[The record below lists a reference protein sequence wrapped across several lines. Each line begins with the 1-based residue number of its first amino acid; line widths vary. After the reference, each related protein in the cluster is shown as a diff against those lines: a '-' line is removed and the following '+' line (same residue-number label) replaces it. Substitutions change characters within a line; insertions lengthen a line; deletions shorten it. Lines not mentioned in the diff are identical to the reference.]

1 MFFFFDVC
9 SELILNNTLDIHT
22 VDVGGGSQSFVALFP
37 SVFDVCQETDREGP
51 FRPPA
56 GRRLTRALPEGGGGE
71 TPSPSVYYHSS
82 KSEGNRA
89 TKLSKPPTTSIQHVL
104 TKAIEAS
111 LLLFEFFRH
120 VYRLPRKMGGGGAL
134 RPPADCRAWT
144 RPSRVRVLHFRF
156 HFRFH
161 SFYSDFYATNNVL
174 RSFFEF

>member
-1 MFFFFDVC
+1 MFFYVC

-37 SVFDVCQETDREGP
+37 SVFYVCQETDREGP

-56 GRRLTRALPEGGGGE
+56 GRRLTRALPEGGGGGE

-120 VYRLPRKMGGGGAL
+120 VYRLPRKMGGGGGRYGHQQTAGL
-134 RPPADCRAWT
+134 GLGPAGCG
-144 RPSRVRVLHFRF
+144 FCI
-156 HFRFH
+156 
-161 SFYSDFYATNNVL
+161 SDFIFDFIHFIPISTQQTM
-174 RSFFEF
+174 F